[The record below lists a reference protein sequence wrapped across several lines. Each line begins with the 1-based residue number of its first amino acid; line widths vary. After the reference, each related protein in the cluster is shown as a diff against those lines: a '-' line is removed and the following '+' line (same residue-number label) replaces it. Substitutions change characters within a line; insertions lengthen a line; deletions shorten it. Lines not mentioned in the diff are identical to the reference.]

1 MRPASPAS
9 GPSHTSMCRPS
20 RSTSRWR
27 RLPVSCADSPPHF
40 VFPRWRTFQSSCY
53 NADIITG
60 KPMDVVSFAQ
70 ISRILELTDSLGLNR
85 EWVEIPLSP
94 ERPGQV
100 RRLPNGKLEIIVD
113 ADRPFEE
120 WLGSLPMQIQ
130 SAQGT

>member
-1 MRPASPAS
+1 MA
-9 GPSHTSMCRPS
+9 GT
-20 RSTSRWR
+20 
-27 RLPVSCADSPPHF
+27 LV
-40 VFPRWRTFQSSCY
+40 
-53 NADIITG
+53 
-60 KPMDVVSFAQ
+60 DVVSFAQ

-94 ERPGQV
+94 ERPGLV

-120 WLGSLPMQIQ
+120 WLASLPTQIH